1 MDEFFDRSI
10 KYEENLKVED
20 LILSSF
26 NEFMKIINKN
36 EFYLVCTMDKNSLFN
51 EYKKFIYEC
60 YIKNNYKGIDIL
72 SEKYQLIDG
81 YFESDIQEFY
91 QKQVSLF
98 DYYLIDIFSEN
109 TYIQFIDFI
118 YLYYEIVEEEDPDNE
133 EIIEDHLL
141 NL

>member
-26 NEFMKIINKN
+26 NDFMKIINKN

-51 EYKKFIYEC
+51 EYKKFIYEY